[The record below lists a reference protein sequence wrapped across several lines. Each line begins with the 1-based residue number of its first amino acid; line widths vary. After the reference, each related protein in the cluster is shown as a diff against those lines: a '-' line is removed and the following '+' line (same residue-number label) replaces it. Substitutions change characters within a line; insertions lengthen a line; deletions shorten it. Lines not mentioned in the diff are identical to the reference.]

1 MTEQPSTEFG
11 RYVRSQLWRED
22 NPAGVRTPPRSMIRA
37 WEQKMDPA
45 VFDLNG
51 DIRRAYRTTYG
62 ERLAVQVTVILGV
75 LAGCAIVWTVVWGV
89 MA

>member
-1 MTEQPSTEFG
+1 MTEQEYTDYAERMS
-11 RYVRSQLWRED
+11 
-22 NPAGVRTPPRSMIRA
+22 
-37 WEQKMDPA
+37 PA

-75 LAGCAIVWTVVWGV
+75 LAGCAIIWAVAWGV
-89 MA
+89 MAG